1 MSLPNLPTE
10 VRRMILEALVKDGR
24 ELARFAAVSREW
36 QAVIEPQTFKR
47 IKVTPSRIA
56 ELDDMTRRNRS
67 RVRYLW
73 LCLELERYDCD
84 TCSPDGDDDDV
95 PMFNSAADDLLI
107 KTTIQSLLLVLSTWD
122 RSSSLSLDISV
133 YSTSDPEHWF
143 KYLTFEP
150 DDDEDDASSNQGYSH
165 VSRFNQA
172 LPCQVDDA
180 RHRWDT
186 SDWTVV
192 TAQSAVQNV
201 FTGILGDPSG
211 EFEDGQTD
219 YLEWWRELPPVPAIT
234 RLLLRQQ
241 TRRRWEPEALAEMLA
256 RFPRLCELHFEPW
269 REWDNMLQG
278 TTDQGY
284 RTLLESPSIRRLNR
298 FTMFENFNQRYV
310 HAYLEMDCSRIRP
323 PNPALSRIFSDVSSN
338 YESLSASFA
347 VDADDFFV
355 LDESQP
361 RKTWPNLRH
370 LFLTSQLL
378 APDQDKTRVRNMLRA
393 AARAAVHMPKLETLQ
408 IWNGRKNLAALF
420 KYELATEQGQAST
433 ITWRGT
439 WEFLLEASVIQA
451 WQSLASEFS
460 QHGMRVIY
468 ESIGGD
474 QVRCHG
480 DAMLLLELP
489 ELVIRHVSLRQ
500 IRNEQMYI
508 PLKVRSSHTR
518 S

>member
-1 MSLPNLPTE
+1 MPLPNLPTE
-10 VRRMILEALVKDGR
+10 VRRMILEALVKDGG

-36 QAVIEPQTFKR
+36 QAVIEQHTFKR

-56 ELDDMTRRNRS
+56 DLDNMTRRNRS

-107 KTTIQSLLLVLSTWD
+107 KTAIQSFLSVLSAWD
-122 RSSSLSLDISV
+122 RNSSLSLDISV
-133 YSTSDPEHWF
+133 YSTSDVEHWF

-165 VSRFNQA
+165 VSRFNRA
-172 LPCQVDDA
+172 APCEVDDA
-180 RHRWDT
+180 RHRWNT
-186 SDWTVV
+186 TDWSVI

-201 FTGILGDPSG
+201 FTRILGDPSG
-211 EFEDGQTD
+211 EFEDEQTD
-219 YLEWWRELPPVPAIT
+219 HLEWWRELPPVPAIT

-256 RFPRLCELHFEPW
+256 RFPRLRELHFEPW
-269 REWDNMLQG
+269 REWDNMLQE
-278 TTDQGY
+278 TTDLGY
-284 RTLLESPSIRRLNR
+284 LTLLESPSIRRLNR
-298 FTMFENFNQRYV
+298 FTIFENFNQRYV
-310 HAYLEMDCSRIRP
+310 HAYSEMDCSRIRP
-323 PNPALSRIFSDVSSN
+323 PNPALSRILSEVSSN
-338 YESLSASFA
+338 YESLSASFV
-347 VDADDFFV
+347 VDAEGFFV
-355 LDESQP
+355 LDEYQP
-361 RKTWPNLRH
+361 LKTWPNLRH

-378 APDQDKTRVRNMLRA
+378 APDQDMTRVTNMLRA
-393 AARAAVHMPKLETLQ
+393 AAKAAVYMPKLETLQ

-420 KYELATEQGQAST
+420 KYEPATEQSQTST

-439 WEFLLEASVIQA
+439 WEFPLEASVIQA
-451 WQSLASEFS
+451 WQSLVSEPS
-460 QHGMRVIY
+460 HGMRVIY

-489 ELVIRHVSLRQ
+489 EVVIRHVSLRQ
-500 IRNEQMYI
+500 IRNEQMYK
-508 PLKVRSSHTR
+508 PLEVHPIQ
-518 S
+518 